1 MEKLLGQTKLDP
13 DKTVDHRSPQRADL
27 WERDVNLNDSGSL
40 MKEKQRIIDRY
51 EERISQKNQLINE
64 LKHEIIVL
72 QTEMNGLRQQS
83 KLEMGRMAKEK

>member
-1 MEKLLGQTKLDP
+1 
-13 DKTVDHRSPQRADL
+13 
-27 WERDVNLNDSGSL
+27 